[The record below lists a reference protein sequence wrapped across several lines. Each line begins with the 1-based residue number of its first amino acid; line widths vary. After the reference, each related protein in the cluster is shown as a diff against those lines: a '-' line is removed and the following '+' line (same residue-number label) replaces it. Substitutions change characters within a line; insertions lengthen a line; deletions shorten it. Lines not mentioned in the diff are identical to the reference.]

1 MKAIL
6 TWLQEGCDP
15 GVKIMNEHGVAI
27 RTYNLLVISLEDV
40 LRKHNLTE
48 NDVVDEMW

>member
-15 GVKIMNEHGVAI
+15 CVKIVNEHGVTLDA
-27 RTYNLLVISLEDV
+27 YNLLYTSLEIV
-40 LRKHNLTE
+40 LQKHNLTE
-48 NDVVDEMW
+48 NDVVDRRW